1 MGAGEYNLLNN
12 HFIEMVKGSKGIFQ
26 PQFELGPHQH
36 RGSKELVNSI
46 KNMKFRDL
54 IYLFYK
60 KKRIIVLFTI
70 FMSFLGRFTSLAIQ
84 PSYEAKAMM
93 SLHIA
98 KGTPGANEEI
108 EKRYLLIDTY
118 QKLLKSNGVLNNVN
132 KTLNESY
139 LKNELHK
146 KVKLEFD
153 TQSLTIWTKEK
164 SPEKAKQL
172 ANTLAAT
179 FQEEVRASMKTLNV
193 VVINEDAVDED
204 LKSITPITI
213 LFFTF
218 SAIIGIVLSYFF
230 VLIQEMFLTILD
242 SPEKI
247 KRALKLPILG
257 NLPFTD
263 GKLIS
268 ELPLNHETTDS
279 FREIQKNIKDFPGK
293 ILLVSSAESGDGKSF
308 VSANLSVAFATNQ
321 KKTVYV
327 DLDLRRATQNTFF
340 NLPKDRGVTSF
351 ILETC
356 ELNEIIQETEVTN
369 LSFISTG
376 TSHRNPTELLAS
388 EKFAE
393 FFEELKENYD
403 AILVDTS
410 PLNFPDTLK
419 ISAMVD
425 GCLFVVNAE
434 TSKLEQTIHSIEQ
447 LKSVQAPILGIIL
460 NKSKGYSHSGRLIWP
475 SFRRKH

>member
-1 MGAGEYNLLNN
+1 MD
-12 HFIEMVKGSKGIFQ
+12 
-26 PQFELGPHQH
+26 
-36 RGSKELVNSI
+36 SI
-46 KNMKFRDL
+46 KNMKFHDF
-54 IYLFYK
+54 IYLFRK
-60 KKRIIVLFTI
+60 KKRLIVLFTI
-70 FMSFLGRFTSLAIQ
+70 FMTFLGGFTGFAIQ

-93 SLHIA
+93 SLHLA
-98 KGTPGANEEI
+98 KGTPGANEKI

-118 QKLLKSNGVLNNVN
+118 QDLLKSNEVLNNVN

-146 KVKLEFD
+146 KVKLQFSS
-153 TQSLTIWTKEK
+153 QSLTIWTKDQ

-172 ANTLAAT
+172 ANTLASA
-179 FQEEVRASMKTLNV
+179 FQNELRTSMNTKNV
-193 VVINEDAVDED
+193 VVINEAAVEED

-257 NLPFTD
+257 NLPYAD
-263 GKLIS
+263 GKLIFDH
-268 ELPLNHETTDS
+268 LPSDCGITNS
-279 FREIQKNIKDFPGK
+279 FREIQNNIKDFPGK
-293 ILLVSSAESGDGKSF
+293 TLLVSSAESGDGKSF
-308 VSANLSVAFATNQ
+308 VSANLSIAFAMNQ

-340 NLPKDRGVTSF
+340 NLPKDPGVTSF
-351 ILETC
+351 VLEYC

-376 TSHRNPTELLAS
+376 PNYRDPLELLTTG
-388 EKFAE
+388 KFAGL
-393 FFEELKENYD
+393 FEELREHFD
-403 AILVDTS
+403 AIIVDTS

-419 ISAMVD
+419 VSKMVE

-434 TSKLEQTIHSIEQ
+434 TSKFEQTIYSIEQ
-447 LKSVQAPILGIIL
+447 LKRVETPILGIIL
-460 NKSKGYSHSGRLIWP
+460 NKSKGFSGSGRLTWP
-475 SFRRKH
+475 SFRRKLK